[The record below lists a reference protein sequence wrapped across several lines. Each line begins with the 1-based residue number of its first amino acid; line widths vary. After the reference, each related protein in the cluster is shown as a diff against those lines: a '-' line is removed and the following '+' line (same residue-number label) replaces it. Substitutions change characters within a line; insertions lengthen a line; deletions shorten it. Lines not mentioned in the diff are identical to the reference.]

1 MTSSILELLI
11 TAKNFN
17 KKVSPQKDRNHDMDT
32 IPENW
37 SRPYATGPEKTL
49 IYLFLRRR
57 GTGPIFVRKQFS
69 NKNIQVLV

>member
-1 MTSSILELLI
+1 MNMLAREFSNYDEL
-11 TAKNFN
+11 
-17 KKVSPQKDRNHDMDT
+17 DT
-32 IPENW
+32 IPENR

-69 NKNIQVLV
+69 NKNIQVLVWN